1 MRYPASST
9 LCLSPPWRH
18 GLRKQGH
25 VRRNLKANH
34 EYISQSQASIIPAG
48 PARRHARR
56 APATEQHNIVP
67 MQLIARHRSG
77 DWGDID
83 PADSKANADALRFGA
98 RILSSYRL
106 ANGGKIWIIT
116 EAGCTATT
124 ILLPSEY

>member
-1 MRYPASST
+1 MNTS
-9 LCLSPPWRH
+9 
-18 GLRKQGH
+18 
-25 VRRNLKANH
+25 ANH
-34 EYISQSQASIIPAG
+34 KPTLFQLGQLV
-48 PARRHARR
+48 
-56 APATEQHNIVP
+56 ATPGALQLLKQHNIVP